1 MPSLLRL
8 PPARPLLAALG
19 LATVSAAM
27 AQDIELYD
35 QPRFGGVRL
44 TLSSDTPDVADYG
57 LGGRVA
63 SVVVRQGSWEFC
75 TRPQYAG
82 ACITVGPGRYAELPP
97 ALRGSLASLRNA
109 AGTNV
114 GTAPVAPP
122 APPAAPPAATPQA
135 PAALVLYRNAGF
147 SGSTLEVRDAQP
159 SLSRLNFN
167 DTASSLEVRRWRW
180 QLCQHAEYGGECQVF
195 GPGRHALSGRLHDG
209 VSSLRPVFGANDQP
223 LPAAGGVML
232 WEHSDFRGRELLIT
246 EITIN
251 LGALSFNDRASALE
265 VVGGR
270 WELCTDADFRGR
282 CFLLEPGNGPQVI
295 PRELNDQLT
304 SLRPVQPHQ
313 RSPLR

>member
-1 MPSLLRL
+1 MQPILRL
-8 PPARPLLAALG
+8 SRAFSRLAALG

-57 LGGRVA
+57 LGGRVG

-75 TRPQYAG
+75 TRPQFAG
-82 ACITVGPGRYAELPP
+82 ACITVGPGRYAELPT
-97 ALRGSLASLRNA
+97 ALRGSLASLRNT
-109 AGTNV
+109 AGTSV
-114 GTAPVAPP
+114 GTAPVVPSVPP
-122 APPAAPPAATPQA
+122 VPPAATPQA
-135 PAALVLYRNAGF
+135 PAALVLYRDAGF
-147 SGSTLEVRDAQP
+147 SGGALEVREAQP

-180 QLCQHAEYGGECQVF
+180 QLCQHADHGGECRVF
-195 GPGRHALSGRLHDG
+195 GPGRHVLAGRLHDG

-223 LPAAGGVML
+223 LPASGGVML
-232 WEHSDFRGRELLIT
+232 WEHSDFRGRELLVT
-246 EITIN
+246 ESTLN
-251 LGALSFNDRASALE
+251 LGALAFNDRASALE
-265 VVGGR
+265 VIGGR

-282 CFLLEPGNGPQVI
+282 CFLLEPGQGPQVI

-304 SLRPVQPHQ
+304 SLRPLPPHQ